1 MLFRRLKCS
10 FTITLL
16 SLAATAFP
24 TQANLSANKV
34 NLPSLS
40 EVAVQLTNDPIAEQR
55 TDVATVLKGN
65 QLFALDLYAQLR
77 QQKGNL
83 FVSPYSIS
91 TAMAMTYVGARG
103 DTAAQIAK
111 VFHFTPSQERLHPAF
126 GALITNQ
133 YVNYGSQFSTANR
146 LWGQKGYG
154 FLDTFVKTTSDYY
167 RAGLQEVDFAS
178 ATEESRRTI
187 NTWVAQKTQ
196 DKIQDLLPE
205 GILTSNTK
213 FVLTN
218 AVYFKAN
225 WKIPFDKSLTEEKPF
240 NVTATQQVQVPMM
253 HHEGEYFGYAELD
266 KLQVL
271 ELPYVG
277 ERLSMV
283 ILLPNQVD
291 GLADL
296 ESRLTPENLEN
307 WLSSLHEVY
316 DRSAGFKVWLPKF
329 KMSSE
334 FKLKEVLSN
343 MGMPVAFRDGV
354 ADFSGIN
361 SKERLALSEVVH
373 KTFVDVNE
381 EGTEAAAATAVI
393 GATRGGPPSF
403 RANHPFIFLIRDT
416 QSGSIL
422 FLGRVVNP
430 LE

>member
-1 MLFRRLKCS
+1 MLFRRLKWC

-24 TQANLSANKV
+24 TQANLSANTV
-34 NLPSLS
+34 NKPSKS
-40 EVAVQLTNDPIAEQR
+40 EVAVQLTDDPIAQQR

-91 TAMAMTYVGARG
+91 TAMAMTYVGARD

-111 VFHFTPSQERLHPAF
+111 VFHFTLSQDRLHPAF
-126 GALITNQ
+126 AALITNQ
-133 YVNYGSQFSTANR
+133 YVNDGSQFSTANR

-154 FLDTFVKTTSDYY
+154 FLSTFVKTTSDYY

-187 NTWVAQKTQ
+187 NTWGAQKTQ
-196 DKIQDLLPE
+196 DKIQDLIPE
-205 GILTSNTK
+205 GIVTSNTK

-225 WKIPFDKSLTEEKPF
+225 WKMPFDKSLTEEKPF

-253 HHEGEYFGYAELD
+253 HHNEFFKYAELD

-283 ILLPNQVD
+283 ILLPNPVD

-307 WLSSLHEVY
+307 WLSSLHGVDDY
-316 DRSAGFKVWLPKF
+316 SLGFEVWLPKF

-343 MGMPVAFRDGV
+343 MGMPAAFSDRV

-361 SKERLALSEVVH
+361 SKESLALSEVVH

-393 GATRGGPPSF
+393 AETRGLRPSF
-403 RANHPFIFLIRDT
+403 RADHPFIFLIRDT
-416 QSGSIL
+416 QSGGIL

>member
-1 MLFRRLKCS
+1 MLFRRLKCC

-16 SLAATAFP
+16 SLATTAFQ

-34 NLPSLS
+34 NKPSLS
-40 EVAVQLTNDPIAEQR
+40 DEVAVQLTDDPIAQQM

-111 VFHFTPSQERLHPAF
+111 VFHFTLSQERLHPAF
-126 GALITNQ
+126 AALITNQ
-133 YVNYGSQFSTANR
+133 YVNYSSQCSTANQ
-146 LWGQKGYG
+146 LWGQKGND
-154 FLDTFVKTTSDYY
+154 FLSTFVKTTSDYY
-167 RAGLQEVDFAS
+167 RAGLQEVDFAG
-178 ATEESRRTI
+178 ATEESRRII

-196 DKIQDLLPE
+196 DKIQDLIPE
-205 GILTSNTK
+205 GIVTSSTK

-218 AVYFKAN
+218 AIYFKAN
-225 WKIPFDKSLTEEKPF
+225 WKKPFNKSLTEEKPF

-253 HHEGEYFGYAELD
+253 HHKGEYFRYAQLD

-296 ESRLTPENLEN
+296 ESRLTPKNLEN
-307 WLSSLHEVY
+307 WLSSWGKEGY
-316 DRSAGFKVWLPKF
+316 SEGFEVWLPKF

-343 MGMPVAFRDGV
+343 MGMPVAFSKET
-354 ADFSGIN
+354 ANFSGIN
-361 SKERLALSEVVH
+361 SKQSLALQEVVH

-393 GATRGGPPSF
+393 GGLRGLSPSF
-403 RANHPFIFLIRDT
+403 RATHPFIFLIRDT
-416 QSGSIL
+416 QSGGIL

>member
-1 MLFRRLKCS
+1 MLFRRLKCC

-24 TQANLSANKV
+24 TQANLSVNKV
-34 NLPSLS
+34 NKPSLS
-40 EVAVQLTNDPIAEQR
+40 EVAVQLTDDSIAQQR
-55 TDVATVLKGN
+55 TDIATVLKGN

-111 VFHFTPSQERLHPAF
+111 VFHFTLSQERLHPAF
-126 GALITNQ
+126 AALITSQ
-133 YVNYGSQFSTANR
+133 YVNYGSQLSTANR
-146 LWGQKGYG
+146 LWGQKGDS
-154 FLDTFVKTTSDYY
+154 FLPPFVKTTSDYY
-167 RAGLQEVDFAS
+167 RAGLQEVDFAR

-187 NTWVAQKTQ
+187 NLWVTQKTQ

-205 GILTSNTK
+205 GTITSSTE

-218 AVYFKAN
+218 AIYFKAN
-225 WKIPFDKSLTEEKPF
+225 WKMSFDKSLTEEKPF

-253 HHEGEYFGYAELD
+253 HHKREYFGYARLD

-307 WLSSLHEVY
+307 WLSVVDYSE
-316 DRSAGFKVWLPKF
+316 GFKVWLPKF
-329 KMSSE
+329 KMSSK

-343 MGMPVAFRDGV
+343 MGMPVAFSRG
-354 ADFSGIN
+354 AANFSGIN
-361 SKERLALSEVVH
+361 SEASLALTEVIH

-393 GATRGGPPSF
+393 GGTRGPQPSF
-403 RANHPFIFLIRDT
+403 LADHPFIFLVRDT
-416 QSGSIL
+416 QSGGIL

>member
-1 MLFRRLKCS
+1 MLFRRLKCC

-16 SLAATAFP
+16 SLATTAFQ

-34 NLPSLS
+34 NKPSFS
-40 EVAVQLTNDPIAEQR
+40 DEVAVQLIDDPIAQQM

-65 QLFALDLYAQLR
+65 QLFALDLYAQLH

-111 VFHFTPSQERLHPAF
+111 VFHFTLSQERLHPAF
-126 GALITNQ
+126 AALITNQ
-133 YVNYGSQFSTANR
+133 YVNYGSQCSTANQ
-146 LWGQKGYG
+146 LWGQKGND
-154 FLDTFVKTTSDYY
+154 FLSTFVKTTSDYY
-167 RAGLQEVDFAS
+167 RAGLQEVDFAG
-178 ATEESRRTI
+178 ATEESRRII

-196 DKIQDLLPE
+196 DKIQDLIPE
-205 GILTSNTK
+205 GIVTSSTR

-218 AVYFKAN
+218 AIYFKAN
-225 WKIPFDKSLTEEKPF
+225 WKKPFNKSLTEEKPF

-253 HHEGEYFGYAELD
+253 HHKGEYFRYAQLD

-307 WLSSLHEVY
+307 WLSSWGEEGY
-316 DRSAGFKVWLPKF
+316 SQGFEVWLPKF

-343 MGMPVAFRDGV
+343 MGMPVVFNKGTAN
-354 ADFSGIN
+354 FSGIN
-361 SKERLALSEVVH
+361 SKQSFALQEVVH

-393 GATRGGPPSF
+393 GGLRGLSPSF
-403 RANHPFIFLIRDT
+403 RATHPFIFLIRDT
-416 QSGSIL
+416 QSGGIL